1 MPQRVIRSAD
11 PTEGRLIAAAWAGD
25 QEAFRRLTEPCYRE
39 LHLHCYRML
48 GSFHD
53 AEDLVQETFLRAWR
67 SLDTFAGRARFRTWL
82 YQIATNACLKEL
94 ARRPARVLPRD
105 FGPPADPLL
114 PPSPPAAEIVRL
126 EPYPDALLGE
136 VERTSADPEA
146 LYSFRESVELAFLAA
161 IQLLAP
167 RPRAVLLLRDVL
179 GWRAAEVAALLES
192 SVASVNS
199 ALQRARATL
208 AQRHPRADRDGAT
221 AATSEAAERS
231 LLARYMRAWEEGDM
245 HALAALLREDAVL
258 TMPPASTWLEG
269 RAAIAAFFH
278 ALCFSG
284 EPKRFRVLPTRANR
298 QPACAPYEW
307 DAGAGHYRFSGIMVL
322 RLAGDLV
329 VDISGFGDPALS
341 ALFGLPGVLGSDG
354 VRR

>member
-1 MPQRVIRSAD
+1 MPETSIRSAD
-11 PTEGRLIAAAWAGD
+11 PTEGRLIAAARAGD
-25 QEAFRRLTEPCYRE
+25 QDAFRRLTEPCYRE

-67 SLDTFAGRARFRTWL
+67 SLGTFAGRARFRSWL

-94 ARRPARVLPRD
+94 ARRPSRVLPRD

-136 VERTSADPEA
+136 LERTSADPEA
-146 LYSFRESVELAFLAA
+146 LYSFRESIELAFLAA
-161 IQLLAP
+161 IQLLPP

-179 GWRAAEVAALLES
+179 GWRAAEVAALLGS

-208 AQRHPRADRDGAT
+208 ADRRLPRADRDEAT
-221 AATSEAAERS
+221 AVNSEAAERA
-231 LLARYMRAWEEGDM
+231 LLARYMRAWEDGDM
-245 HALAALLREDAVL
+245 SALATLLREDAVL
-258 TMPPASTWLEG
+258 TMPPAPTWFKG
-269 RAAIAAFFH
+269 REAIASFFH
-278 ALCFSG
+278 SLCFSK

-298 QPACAPYEW
+298 QPACAAYEW

-322 RLAGDLV
+322 GRVGDLV
-329 VDISGFGDPALS
+329 ADISGFGDPDLFAS
-341 ALFGLPGVLGSDG
+341 FGLPDVLGPDG
-354 VRR
+354 VS